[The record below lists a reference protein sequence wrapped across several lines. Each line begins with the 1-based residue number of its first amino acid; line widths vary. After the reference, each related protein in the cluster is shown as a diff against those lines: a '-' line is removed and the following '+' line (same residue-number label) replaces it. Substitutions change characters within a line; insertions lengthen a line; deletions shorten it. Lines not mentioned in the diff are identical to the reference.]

1 MSGIDAANL
10 QGLAKFY
17 DAQREWL
24 TMRWNTLVALPPV
37 SAPQSLPEKG
47 SVQLPLPGFPPKENV
62 AAS

>member
-24 TMRWNTLVALPPV
+24 AMRRTL
-37 SAPQSLPEKG
+37 
-47 SVQLPLPGFPPKENV
+47 
-62 AAS
+62 